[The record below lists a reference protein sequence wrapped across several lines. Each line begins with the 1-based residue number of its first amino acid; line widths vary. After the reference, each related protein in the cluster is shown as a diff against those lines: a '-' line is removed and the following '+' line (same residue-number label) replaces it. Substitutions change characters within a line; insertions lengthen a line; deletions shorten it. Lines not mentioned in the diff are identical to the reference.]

1 MNCFNKWIEFFNQK
15 PSKST
20 ENQNEIFAGSFADRM
35 ANDYQQKQFDDT
47 ISKWNTKALQYCNEA
62 KEKFFNILTFPT
74 GGWMIDMFDIKEN
87 DEMDNNDV
95 DDTMNCSNSSNEST
109 KREDDVRLNQ
119 MIAIRKLY
127 IPYICI
133 ILCEMFSKMGLD
145 KELIQISDI
154 VASEFYKLYDLF
166 YLSQMK
172 SLLNKI
178 ALASVQLLE
187 NNKFDF
193 LGY

>member
-15 PSKST
+15 PNKLNHSETS
-20 ENQNEIFAGSFADRM
+20 FAGSFADRM
-35 ANDYQQKQFDDT
+35 ANDYQQKHFDDT
-47 ISKWNTKALQYCNEA
+47 ISKWNTKALQCCNEA
-62 KEKFFNILTFPT
+62 KEKFFNILTFPS
-74 GGWMIDMFDIKEN
+74 GGWMIDMFDEKEMKEDEN
-87 DEMDNNDV
+87 DDE
-95 DDTMNCSNSSNEST
+95 MNCSNSSNESA
-109 KREDDVRLNQ
+109 KREDSVRLNQ
-119 MIAIRKLY
+119 MVAIRKLY

-145 KELIQISDI
+145 KELIEISDI
-154 VASEFYKLYDLF
+154 VASERYKLYDLF
-166 YLSQMK
+166 DLSQMK